1 MGTKQYE
8 GVRSRSKSTIEVGF
22 SYNGKWRWE
31 AIKLDPTPANLKR
44 TARFR
49 ARVVQ
54 SIEDGTF
61 NYAIS
66 FPDSKRKGEIQVCA
80 GGKTNLVL
88 YMRRWL
94 ETIKNDIAA
103 STHEFYEKVINQLE
117 DYMPSMP
124 LGGVQGK
131 DMKEWLDSRT
141 RGHKHKNNLLSC
153 VRTALEDAVDAE
165 LIAVNPLAAYSGTT

>member
-22 SYNGKWRWE
+22 LLQWQMAVE

-80 GGKTNLVL
+80 GEKPTL
-88 YMRRWL
+88 Y
-94 ETIKNDIAA
+94 
-103 STHEFYEKVINQLE
+103 ST
-117 DYMPSMP
+117 
-124 LGGVQGK
+124 
-131 DMKEWLDSRT
+131 
-141 RGHKHKNNLLSC
+141 C
-153 VRTALEDAVDAE
+153 VDGLKQSKM
-165 LIAVNPLAAYSGTT
+165 I